1 MARIY
6 EDFEG
11 FERFVAAENKAKQ
24 SQFIRAEYCVLRSAF
39 NAWRLFKQSI
49 DNKNGKSG
57 VFPAETV
64 LKL

>member
-39 NAWRLFKQSI
+39 NAWRLFK
-49 DNKNGKSG
+49 
-57 VFPAETV
+57 
-64 LKL
+64 